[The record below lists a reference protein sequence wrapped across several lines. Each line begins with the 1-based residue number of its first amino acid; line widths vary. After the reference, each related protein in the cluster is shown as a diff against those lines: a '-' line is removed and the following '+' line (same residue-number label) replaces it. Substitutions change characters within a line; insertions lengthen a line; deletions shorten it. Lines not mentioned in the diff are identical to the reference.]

1 MARKRKRQIHA
12 DSGGDSAEIAR
23 RREDV
28 LRPWPTLGYD
38 WDALAMHL
46 VSREAFEVA
55 EEQLRRAV
63 WLNPYEPR
71 FKVHLAWCLCRE
83 KRYADAR
90 TWIEQVPADCMVETV
105 ADIKRLI
112 KESQRGKRTGE
123 RRDARQCSQ

>member
-1 MARKRKRQIHA
+1 MPRRTKRRIRA
-12 DSGGDSAEIAR
+12 SSGGDSAKAAR
-23 RREDV
+23 RREEV

-63 WLNPYEPR
+63 WLNPFEPR

-83 KRYADAR
+83 KRYSEAL
-90 TWIEQVPADCMVETV
+90 TWIKQVPVDCMADTV
-105 ADIKRLI
+105 ADIKRVI
-112 KESQRGKRTGE
+112 EEGE
-123 RRDARQCSQ
+123 DDNRHT